1 MRLFQDLLPV
11 PAMLLR
17 VTASSPSI
25 RFDPQDNVAGWYYEN
40 ALVSV
45 G

>member
-17 VTASSPSI
+17 VTASFT
-25 RFDPQDNVAGWYYEN
+25 FDPLRSAR
-40 ALVSV
+40 
-45 G
+45 